1 MQCGTRTGLRQ
12 GHPQLHLPLQQHLL
26 LLLVHLV
33 VSVVARAALS
43 NACKTAAAERTKFL
57 MIRNAQGIWTYYFPL
72 VLGLLGVVI
81 IRRMQEV
88 KF

>member
-1 MQCGTRTGLRQ
+1 
-12 GHPQLHLPLQQHLL
+12 
-26 LLLVHLV
+26 
-33 VSVVARAALS
+33 VVARAALS

-81 IRRMQEV
+81 IRRMHEV